1 LNKRTS
7 INSIPTIH
15 KEKEMADFR
24 KWLYAF
30 AGVTLLAGLSAP
42 ASAQGTL
49 MQCAGSANNP
59 LIRAEEYTALAGD
72 VFVTCTG
79 GVPTTVGTSIPRAT
93 VTIFVTNTAI
103 TSKITQNTD
112 DPAWNEAL
120 LIIDEAGSSTS
131 GNGMLNCGSLTA
143 PFQTT
148 PANSTCDITSANGD
162 GTGDYTG
169 TAGRPNVFQGRQ
181 VDNSFGQAI
190 QFIGVPI
197 DPPGSTPPVG
207 STQTPTRTL
216 RITNLR
222 VNAVALNVYNLG
234 NSFSLTTINT
244 TVSFNG
250 TNFGGNQIVNVQNGT
265 VRVGLLVTQ
274 GTPSVDI
281 IQAGTPLAPV
291 PAATFL
297 QCNATPGF
305 TTNSIR
311 LSEGFPTAFKV
322 RNFAQIIAN
331 GTPPGTPGQF
341 YQWVPGSATLA
352 STDINQNVPN
362 ALYNTETGIN
372 FDPAD
377 VTLPIVGVTNPPPGT
392 GSNGIA
398 PVGTAF
404 NTANTGIAQ
413 AGEVSQG
420 TRFGIR
426 FSGIPI
432 GSNPSVP
439 LLVDLETGSFTGDVD
454 TGTLVMVCGTDSHGQ
469 GGSTGACTASGAI
482 AGTSLIPLDA
492 NGNGTVFYEVAF
504 ADPNALEFANVVVY
518 VNPTIGIN
526 ANPPVG
532 GTPQVGV
539 TGSANASFAPFYS
552 TSTVG
557 VGAAQKLTTAFPI
570 PRFVDNPLPTPPVSL
585 FTYSKCACDMLFP
598 WVVGNSAINTSI
610 VVANTSLDPCGG
622 ATCAAGFMATPQPG
636 KVKFWFFGTNDFNF
650 DPTHFAPG
658 ANPGQVIAP
667 QTSLAV
673 PAGSYVAFVISPST
687 AVAGGQTAGNGL
699 GPIMDAATGKVAT
712 PFAGYVIAQSE
723 FQYCHGIA
731 SLSGVGLTPQTYL
744 GLVLDKARG
753 FTGSVTLNG
762 VTGTVTLTNSTSSQ
776 LPRTN
781 QTFADEL
788 EQ

>member
-30 AGVTLLAGLSAP
+30 AGVALLAGLTVP
-42 ASAQGTL
+42 ASAQSTL

-72 VFVTCTG
+72 VFVTCQG
-79 GVPTTVGTSIPRAT
+79 GIPTTIATSIPKAT
-93 VTIFVTNTAI
+93 ITVFVTNTTI
-103 TSKITQNTD
+103 TSKLTQVTD
-112 DPAWNEAL
+112 DPAWNETL
-120 LIIDEAGSSTS
+120 MIMDEAGSSTS
-131 GNGMLNCGSLTA
+131 ANGLENCGSATA

-148 PANSTCDITSANGD
+148 PSDLTCNILSAAGNGQ
-162 GTGDYTG
+162 GNYTG
-169 TAGRPNVFQGRQ
+169 AANRPNVFQGRV
-181 VDNSFGQAI
+181 VDGSFGQAI

-197 DPPGSTPPVG
+197 DPPGTTPLPG
-207 STQTPTRTL
+207 STLAPTRTM

-265 VRVGLLVTQ
+265 VRIGLLVSSSTA
-274 GTPSVDI
+274 TDDI
-281 IQAGTPLAPV
+281 LTG
-291 PAATFL
+291 AATFL

-305 TTNSIR
+305 TTNSIK
-311 LSEGFPTAFKV
+311 LTEGFPTAFKV
-322 RNFAQIIAN
+322 RNFAQILTN
-331 GTPPGTPGQF
+331 GTAPGAPGQF
-341 YQWVPGSATLA
+341 YQWNGGSSLA
-352 STDINQNVPN
+352 SPDINQNVPN

-372 FDPAD
+372 FDPLLLTPA
-377 VTLPIVGVTNPPPGT
+377 PNPPAGT
-392 GSNGIA
+392 GSNGVA

-404 NTANTGIAQ
+404 NSSTDNTGIST

-420 TRFGIR
+420 TRFAIR
-426 FSGIPI
+426 FSGIPL

-439 LLVDLETGSFTGDVD
+439 LTVDLDTGSVGDVD
-454 TGTLVMVCGTDSHGQ
+454 TGVLVMVCGTDTHGQ
-469 GGSTGACTASGAI
+469 GGSTAACTATGI
-482 AGTSLIPLDA
+482 GGTSLITVDS
-492 NGNGTVFYEVAF
+492 NGNGMVVYEVAF
-504 ADPNALEFANVVVY
+504 ADPNALEYANVVVY
-518 VNPTIGIN
+518 VNPTIALN
-526 ANPPVG
+526 TTPPVG

-539 TGSANASFAPFYS
+539 TGSANASFAPFYA
-552 TSTVG
+552 TSTPG
-557 VGAAQKLTTAFPI
+557 VGAAELLTSSFPI
-570 PRFVDNPLPTPPVSL
+570 PRFVDNPLPTPAVSL
-585 FTYSKCACDMLFP
+585 FTYGKCACDMLFP

-622 ATCAAGFMATPQPG
+622 TTCAAGFTAQPQSG
-636 KVKFWFFGTNDFNF
+636 HVTFWFFGTADFNF
-650 DPTHFAPG
+650 NPSTFGSATG
-658 ANPGQVIAP
+658 AGTVLAP
-667 QTSLAV
+667 QTSTALV
-673 PAGSYVAFVISPST
+673 PPGSYMAFVISPSA
-687 AVAGGQTAGNGL
+687 AVAGGQTAGSGL
-699 GPIMDAATGKVAT
+699 KAIAG

-744 GLVLDKARG
+744 GLVLDKAG
-753 FTGSVTLNG
+753 LPSISGSATPIVSG
-762 VTGTVTLTNSTSSQ
+762 SARQ
-776 LPRTN
+776 LQRTN

-788 EQ
+788 EN

>member
-1 LNKRTS
+1 
-7 INSIPTIH
+7 
-15 KEKEMADFR
+15 MADFR

-30 AGVTLLAGLSAP
+30 AGVALLAGLTVP
-42 ASAQGTL
+42 ASAQSTL

-72 VFVTCTG
+72 VFITCTG
-79 GVPTTVGTSIPRAT
+79 GVPTVAATSIPKAT
-93 VTIFVTNTAI
+93 ITVFVTNTAI
-103 TSKITQNTD
+103 TSKLTQITD
-112 DPAWNEAL
+112 DPNWNEAL
-120 LIIDEAGSSTS
+120 LIMDEAGTSTS
-131 GNGMLNCGSLTA
+131 ANGMLNCGSGTA

-148 PANSTCDITSANGD
+148 QADLTCNIVAANGA
-162 GTGDYTG
+162 GTGDYDG
-169 TAGRPNVFQGRQ
+169 TAGRPNVFQGRV

-197 DPPGSTPPVG
+197 NPPGSTPVAG
-207 STQTPTRTL
+207 VFPTRTM

-222 VNAVALNVYNLG
+222 VNSVALNVYNLG

-244 TVSFNG
+244 VVSFNG

-265 VRVGLLVTQ
+265 VRIGLTV
-274 GTPSVDI
+274 S
-281 IQAGTPLAPV
+281 AGTPVTDDVLTDP
-291 PAATFL
+291 ATFL
-297 QCNATPGF
+297 QCNAVAGF
-305 TTNSIR
+305 TGTSIVLR
-311 LSEGFPTAFKV
+311 EGFPTAFKV

-331 GTPPGTPGQF
+331 GVAPGIPGQF
-341 YQWVPGSATLA
+341 YQWNGGSSIT
-352 STDINQNVPN
+352 SPDINQNVPN

-372 FDPAD
+372 YDTAD
-377 VTLPIVGVTNPPPGT
+377 LPLPSPNPPAGT
-392 GSNGIA
+392 GSNGVA
-398 PVGTAF
+398 PVGTPF
-404 NTANTGIAQ
+404 NSPGHATGIAS

-426 FSGIPI
+426 FSGIPL

-439 LLVDLETGSFTGDVD
+439 LHVDLETGAANGDVD
-454 TGTLVMVCGTDSHGQ
+454 TGTIVMVCGTDAHGY
-469 GGSTGACTASGAI
+469 GGTTAACTGTGAVSG
-482 AGTSLIPLDA
+482 TQLITLDA
-492 NGNGTVFYEVAF
+492 NGNGIVFYEVAF

-518 VNPTIGIN
+518 VNPAIDLN
-526 ANPPVG
+526 ATPPVG

-539 TGSANASFAPFYS
+539 TGSANASFAPFYP
-552 TSTVG
+552 TSTPG
-557 VGAAQKLTTAFPI
+557 VGAAQLLTSSYPI
-570 PRFVDNPLPTPPVSL
+570 PRFVDNPLPTPPISL
-585 FTYSKCACDMLFP
+585 FTYGKCACDMLFP

-610 VVANTSLDPCGG
+610 VVANTSLDPC
-622 ATCAAGFMATPQPG
+622 AGSHLYRRLHGLTAVR
-636 KVKFWFFGTNDFNF
+636 KVTFWFFGTADFNF
-650 DPTHFAPG
+650 
-658 ANPGQVIAP
+658 NPATFGSATGPATVIAP
-667 QTSLAV
+667 QTSTVLV
-673 PAGSYVAFVISPST
+673 PAGSYMAFVISPSA

-699 GPIMDAATGKVAT
+699 KPIAG

-753 FTGSVTLNG
+753 YTGTITINSETGS
-762 VTGTVTLTNSTSSQ
+762 GTVTLTNSGTQ